1 MSIMSKLIAKPEYL
15 EWEEYKDLIT
25 ELEHHWFMY
34 RNCVQNIKN
43 TLARLKVV

>member
-1 MSIMSKLIAKPEYL
+1 MKIIPQLIQNQEYL
-15 EWEEYKDLIT
+15 EWDEYKDIIT

-43 TLARLKVV
+43 TLARLEVM

>member
-1 MSIMSKLIAKPEYL
+1 MGMLQNMFAKPEYL
-15 EWEEYKDLIT
+15 EWDEYKDLIL

-34 RNCVQNIKN
+34 QNCVQNIRN

>member
-1 MSIMSKLIAKPEYL
+1 MKIPKLMQSQEYL
-15 EWEEYKDLIT
+15 EWDEYKDIVV

-43 TLARLKVV
+43 TLARLEVM